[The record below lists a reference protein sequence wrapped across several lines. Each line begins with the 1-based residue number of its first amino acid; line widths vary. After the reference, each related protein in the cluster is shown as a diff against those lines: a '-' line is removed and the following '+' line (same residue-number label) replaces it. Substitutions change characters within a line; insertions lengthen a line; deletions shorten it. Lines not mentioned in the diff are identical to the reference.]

1 MLLLLAEL
9 VPTVTFE
16 KGSWK
21 WDANCKTPCMVCFFS
36 KVKDLWSHLLY
47 RRVDDALFAPLV
59 DANYFCT
66 ANNPLIKMVR
76 FYSLKIL
83 LPVQVGCPAHN
94 FAGLQKQL

>member
-36 KVKDLWSHLLY
+36 KIKDLWSHLLY
-47 RRVDDALFAPLV
+47 RRVDDVLFAPLV

-66 ANNPLIKMVR
+66 ANKPLIKMVR